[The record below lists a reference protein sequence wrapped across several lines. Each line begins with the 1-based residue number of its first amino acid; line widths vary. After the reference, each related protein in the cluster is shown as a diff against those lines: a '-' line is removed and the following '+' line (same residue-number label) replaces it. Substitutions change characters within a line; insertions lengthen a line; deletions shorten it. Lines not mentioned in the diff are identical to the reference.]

1 MNLTKSQ
8 QEKIE
13 AHLNAF
19 KYNLG
24 DVRIER
30 EYDGLYVFHPA
41 DSEHY
46 VQHCPNIDY
55 LNGWL
60 YGCVQ
65 ANMGI
70 VKGAKND

>member
-1 MNLTKSQ
+1 MKLTKSQ
-8 QEKIE
+8 EEKIKN
-13 AHLNAF
+13 HLKAF
-19 KYNLG
+19 EDNFG
-24 DVRIER
+24 EVRIER
-30 EYDGLYVFHPA
+30 EYSGIYVFHPA

-46 VQHCPNIDY
+46 VQRCPDIDY

-60 YGCVQ
+60 YGCIQ